1 MHKKRVR
8 SSVGEHLLDAQGVVR
23 SIRTEPTI
31 KKFNRSISGFFI
43 LNFSYF
49 SSKGEKIQVIT
60 MFDKVRNVLDRKAY
74 SSVWFCIQIFLGTY
88 NSSTKK
94 GVSAMT
100 ETIKI
105 GATKHIGP
113 IYKRLLTD
121 AAFLKER
128 GIIIDLS
135 VSKDGDYDLIECRLD
150 IETAEPSEDD
160 DRGFAICCHHI
171 AEAVADVIAV
181 WWKPELVKEIMTKR
195 YHSLS
200 NAEIEHILQKML
212 RTEKEQFSY
221 LQCKTGPT
229 WKREIA
235 TRASDF
241 LELGNIITIDGFINF
256 RLKDYLF
263 ELERLVDEA
272 VEDYLLE
279 KEYDDFIDLLRYFVD
294 TQEPRLDKVHVMFGS
309 SGIFGMYDQN
319 YKMIDNDFLEGF
331 ILDLMDN
338 DLSYEDLLVSALI
351 TIAPTEIVMH
361 LPGPIEEMSS
371 AVSTIQS
378 VFDERVTIC
387 VGCSKCLNFMI
398 TNS

>member
-1 MHKKRVR
+1 
-8 SSVGEHLLDAQGVVR
+8 
-23 SIRTEPTI
+23 
-31 KKFNRSISGFFI
+31 
-43 LNFSYF
+43 
-49 SSKGEKIQVIT
+49 
-60 MFDKVRNVLDRKAY
+60 
-74 SSVWFCIQIFLGTY
+74 
-88 NSSTKK
+88 
-94 GVSAMT
+94 MT

-128 GIIIDLS
+128 GIIIDMS

-150 IETAEPSEDD
+150 IETAGPSGDEDTD
-160 DRGFAICCHHI
+160 FAICCHHI
-171 AEAVADVIAV
+171 AEAVADVITT
-181 WWKPELVKEIMTKR
+181 WWKPELVRAIMTKK
-195 YHSLS
+195 YQSLS
-200 NAEIEHILQKML
+200 NAEIERILQKML
-212 RTEKEQFSY
+212 RTEKEQFSCF
-221 LQCKTGPT
+221 QSKTGPT
-229 WKREIA
+229 WKREISA
-235 TRASDF
+235 RASDF
-241 LELGNIITIDGFINF
+241 LELGNIITIDGFVNF

-294 TQEPRLDKVHVMFGS
+294 TQEPRLDKVHVMFAS
-309 SGIFGMYDQN
+309 SGIFSMYDQN